1 MKYRVLIL
9 IPTFLMITAPDIKAH
24 NLVTVNSN
32 VQAHQHVYR
41 RQQYG
46 KPLQQG
52 HLNKAPGG
60 SSMITWRTGTRSDY
74 GKLDARRDG
83 PIIGDQRRK
92 AREIP
97 KHTKKYGSAV
107 NGYGKPRRD
116 Y

>member
-1 MKYRVLIL
+1 MKYWILIL
-9 IPTFLMITAPDIKAH
+9 APTFLLTTAPDIQAH

-32 VQAHQHVYR
+32 AQDHQHVYR

-60 SSMITWRTGTRSDY
+60 SSMITWGTGTRSNY
-74 GKLDARRDG
+74 GKLNARRDG
-83 PIIGDQRRK
+83 PIIDDQQPK
-92 AREIP
+92 PGEIP
-97 KHTKKYGSAV
+97 NSNRKYGTPVYS
-107 NGYGKPRRD
+107 YGKPRRD